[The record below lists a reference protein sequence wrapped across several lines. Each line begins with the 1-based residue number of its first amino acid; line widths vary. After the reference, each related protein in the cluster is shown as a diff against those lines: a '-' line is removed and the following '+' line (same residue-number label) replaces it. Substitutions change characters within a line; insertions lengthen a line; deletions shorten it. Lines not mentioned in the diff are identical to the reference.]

1 MIDPVTFW
9 AVTFGLGIGTFLIRF
24 SFLGFLGRRTLPEWA
39 MRHLKY
45 VGVAVLP
52 ALVTPMVLGPALQG
66 GALDLTQLDP
76 LRLIAAVVALGL
88 GWRLSVVWAIGGGMG
103 TLWLL
108 QALI

>member
-9 AVTFGLGIGTFLIRF
+9 TTTLALGIGTFLIRF

-39 MRHLKY
+39 LRHLKY

-52 ALVTPMVLGPALQG
+52 ALVTPMVLGPALTG
-66 GALDLTQLDP
+66 GALDP
-76 LRLIAAVVALGL
+76 VRLISALVALGL
-88 GWRLSVVWAIGGGMG
+88 GWRFSVIWAFAVGMA

-108 QALI
+108 QALL

>member
-9 AVTFGLGIGTFLIRF
+9 TTTVALGLGTFLIRF
-24 SFLGFLGRRTLPEWA
+24 SFLGFLGRRTLPDWA
-39 MRHLKY
+39 LRHLKY

-52 ALVTPMVLGPALQG
+52 ALVTPMVLGPALQA
-66 GALDLTQLDP
+66 GALDPMQVDP
-76 LRLIAAVVALGL
+76 VRLISALVALGL
-88 GWRLSVVWAIGGGMG
+88 GWRYSVIWAIGGGMG